1 MASGSSAYEFN
12 TVFVVNT
19 PHGEILT
26 ADINSF
32 STTSELPVSE
42 LLSCSQPKKL
52 NAKRAFAINNNFFL
66 FFTPN
71 L

>member
-1 MASGSSAYEFN
+1 MASGSSAYEFK

-32 STTSELPVSE
+32 STASEFPVSE
-42 LLSCSQPKKL
+42 LLGYSQPKKL
-52 NAKRAFAINNNFFL
+52 NAKERLQLILIFFL
-66 FFTPN
+66 FLYT
-71 L
+71 